1 MGNDSVS
8 GLSEDSANYIR
19 KVAIIGAGGHV
30 GSHITSQ
37 LLQTGKHT
45 ITAITRPHSTASIAD
60 GIRIVRIDYTNDDDA
75 ALVAA
80 LEGQQALIIT
90 MSVTAPRDTVLKLIR
105 AAAKAKVQFI
115 LPNWYGHDPTNE
127 QMCKDSLLAQS
138 LDAACNE
145 VKKLG
150 VSSYFLLASGF
161 WYEWSL
167 SGGPD
172 RYGFDFKKHSLVFF
186 DGGET
191 PMNTTTWPQ
200 SGRAIAR
207 LLSLKITPDGA
218 DDHSPTLSQFRNS
231 PVYISSFRITQRDMF
246 ESVKRVTGTT
256 DVDWSIS
263 HETSEQRWK
272 NSMDEIKKGNLSAF
286 TKMLYSRAWFP
297 NGDADHESSRGL
309 HNDVLGLPVENLDEG
324 TTVAVR
330 MAENDEVPWIMH

>member
-1 MGNDSVS
+1 MTSETANGQSDSS
-8 GLSEDSANYIR
+8 SNRIIR
-19 KVAIIGAGGHV
+19 VAIIGAGGHL
-30 GSHITSQ
+30 GRHIVSQ
-37 LLQTGKHT
+37 LLKIGKHSL
-45 ITAITRPHSTASIAD
+45 TAITRPDSTASITD
-60 GIRIVRIDYTNDDDA
+60 EIRIVHVDYTSDDDA

-80 LEGQQALIIT
+80 LEGQQALVIT

-115 LPNWYGHDPTNE
+115 LPNWYGHDPKNDNLCE
-127 QMCKDSLLAQS
+127 DSLLAQNR
-138 LDAACNE
+138 DAACNE

-172 RYGFDFKKHSLVFF
+172 RYGFDIKKRSLVLF

-200 SGRAIAR
+200 SGRAIAI
-207 LLSLKITPDGA
+207 LLSLKIAPDNA
-218 DDHSPTLSQFRNS
+218 EDRSPALSRFRNS
-231 PVYISSFRITQRDMF
+231 PVYISSFRVTQRDMF
-246 ESVKRVTGTT
+246 ESVKRVTRTT
-256 DVDWSIS
+256 DADWSIS

-272 NSMDEIKKGNLSAF
+272 DSMGEIKKGNFGAF

-297 NGDADHESSRGL
+297 NGDADHETSRGL
-309 HNDVLGLPVENLDEG
+309 ANELLGLPVECLDEW
-324 TTVAVR
+324 TAVAVR
-330 MAENDEVPWIMH
+330 MAQNDDVPWIMH